1 MTPQAQRVVGA
12 VVLLVLGMLALPLS
26 AALIDGE
33 GAENW
38 IIVLDLVAM
47 AAFGAAVT
55 IALPALAGEHASR
68 GRRAL
73 TGMWWGLLAAIVGV
87 VVFFLLLNGVGG
99 A

>member
-1 MTPQAQRVVGA
+1 MSASAQRVAGV

-26 AALIDGE
+26 AAVIDGE

-55 IALPALAGEHASR
+55 VALPALAGGGAST

-73 TGMWWGLLAAIVGV
+73 TGVWWGLLAALVGV
-87 VVFFLLLNGVGG
+87 VVFFLLLNGIDG